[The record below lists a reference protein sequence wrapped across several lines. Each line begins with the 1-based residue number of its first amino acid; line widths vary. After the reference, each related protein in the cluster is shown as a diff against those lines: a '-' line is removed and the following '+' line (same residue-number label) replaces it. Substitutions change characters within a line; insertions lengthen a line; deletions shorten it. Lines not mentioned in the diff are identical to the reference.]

1 MKKKIYKFLEKGGWI
16 PVCLV
21 AGFAYV
27 FIFEDIILESFWNY
41 IFDRTFAKS
50 EKLVILLILLLLAI
64 QIYVIGSSISKRCKV
79 DPDYKAKIEKELKP
93 FLIPAIFVLVVA
105 LILMGSIL
113 FE

>member
-21 AGFAYV
+21 LGFAYV

-41 IFDRTFAKS
+41 IFNIAFAKS
-50 EKLVILLILLLLAI
+50 EKLGISLIILLFIIA
-64 QIYVIGSSISKRCKV
+64 IYVLYDSTSKRCKV
-79 DPDYKAKIEKELKP
+79 DPVYKAKIEKELKP
-93 FLIPAIFVLVVA
+93 LIIFFIFIMVVVM
-105 LILMGSIL
+105 ILLGTIL